1 MTTRSA
7 ATETR
12 QSRSQEEHRIR
23 KRFHIAE
30 QETQYLYHPSFSL
43 PQAEERLWGKGRR
56 EVTVREYQLAPEE
69 IEPGQAR
76 RNPLDKDDEKHL
88 FLRYNYARY
97 RLARRLAQL
106 TPDHEHRNASRANL
120 WLRRVRTLRRDL
132 VHANLPLVP
141 SLAKRMRSSS
151 VDFSDMLSEGYMAL
165 LRAVEKFD
173 VSRGYKFSTYAC
185 RAILSSFYCLL
196 RRLQSRRKHIPAYF
210 EPEMEQDDYLEQR
223 HATQHTQATDAV
235 RKVITRSEALLNPI
249 ETEVI
254 RQRFPMVA
262 RDARQTLAQVGR
274 HLGISN
280 ERVRQIERKSLDKLR
295 EAIEAELSD

>member
-1 MTTRSA
+1 MTTRTA
-7 ATETR
+7 ATETK
-12 QSRSQEEHRIR
+12 EHRSKEETR
-23 KRFHIAE
+23 LRHRLHITE

-43 PQAEERLWGKGRR
+43 PQAEERLWGQGRR
-56 EVTVREYQLAPEE
+56 EVTVRQYQLAPQEM
-69 IEPGQAR
+69 EPGQPR
-76 RNPLDKDDEKHL
+76 RNSLDKEDEKHL

-97 RLARRLAQL
+97 RLARLLENLR
-106 TPDHEHRNASRANL
+106 PDPKHRNGTRVNL
-120 WLRRVRTLRRDL
+120 WLSRVRTLRRDL

-173 VSRGYKFSTYAC
+173 IGRGYKFSTYAC
-185 RAILSSFYCLL
+185 RAILSSFYCLM

-210 EPEMEQDDYLEQR
+210 EPEMEQDDFLEQR
-223 HATQHTQATDAV
+223 HADQHDQATEAV
-235 RKVITRSEALLNPI
+235 RNVLTRSESLLSPV

-262 RDARQTLAQVGR
+262 RDDRQTLAQVGR

-295 EAIEAELSD
+295 EAIEAELTT